1 MSATRTTVRKR
12 LYRTSTT
19 AQLVSYTDADWAS
32 NAADRRSTSG
42 YPFSL
47 GSAVIAWSSKKQPI
61 VALSS
66 IEAEYRGA
74 VVATLKARW
83 LKRMLKDL

>member
-1 MSATRTTVRKR
+1 MPIEPEMPVIVGLHRFV
-12 LYRTSTT
+12 
-19 AQLVSYTDADWAS
+19 
-32 NAADRRSTSG
+32 
-42 YPFSL
+42 FSL
-47 GSAVIAWSSKKQPI
+47 GSAVIVCSNKKQPT

>member
-1 MSATRTTVRKR
+1 M
-12 LYRTSTT
+12 
-19 AQLVSYTDADWAS
+19 DADCVGNS
-32 NAADRRSTSG
+32 GNRRSTSSFV
-42 YPFSL
+42 FSL
-47 GSAVIAWSSKKQPI
+47 GSAVIVCSNKKQPT